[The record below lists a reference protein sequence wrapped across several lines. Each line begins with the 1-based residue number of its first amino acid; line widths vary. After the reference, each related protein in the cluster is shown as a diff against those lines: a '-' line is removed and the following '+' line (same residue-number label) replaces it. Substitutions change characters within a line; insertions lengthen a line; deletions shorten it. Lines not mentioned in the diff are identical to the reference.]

1 MHTLQD
7 MKLIIES
14 LEDNKHVEIFRILQK
29 HKVNFSENKNGVFI
43 NLSELPE
50 RIIQELVSYINYV
63 KKQENYLSIHEN
75 KKKQFKQA
83 LQLE

>member
-14 LEDNKHVEIFRILQK
+14 LEDNKHIEIFRILQK
-29 HKVNFSENKNGVFI
+29 YKVNFSENKNGVFI
-43 NLSELPE
+43 NLSELSE
-50 RIIQELVSYINYV
+50 RVIQELVSYINYV

-75 KKKQFKQA
+75 KKKEFKEA
-83 LQLE
+83 MQLE

>member
-75 KKKQFKQA
+75 KKKTI
-83 LQLE
+83 